1 LTSTEAPSLPFLG
14 RGWAF
19 PPSFTRGGSEVETV
33 AGAQDVAQSLQI
45 IFATEPGE
53 RPMREAF
60 GSSLRRH
67 MFAEIDHTMLTNLR
81 GAIFDAVL
89 AFETRVQVDS
99 LEIVESEETAG
110 LLTISV
116 HYTLRGT
123 NSRYNLVYP
132 FYIREAVSVTPGSR

>member
-1 LTSTEAPSLPFLG
+1 MATDPSFLG

-19 PPSFTRGGSEVETV
+19 PPAFTHGGGEVELV
-33 AGAQDVAQSLQI
+33 AGATDVAQSLQI

-67 MFAEIDHTMLTNLR
+67 MFAEIDQTLLTSVR
-81 GAIFDAVL
+81 GAILDAILV
-89 AFETRVQVDS
+89 FEPRVQLEG
-99 LEIVESEETAG
+99 LEIVESEDTAG
-110 LLTISV
+110 LLTISL

-132 FYIREAVSVTPGSR
+132 FYLREAATTVVAGGR